1 MLGAN
6 LGGSL
11 EPSQIMCSTG
21 GREVSASGLAEDTL
35 RKLRGFI
42 FCKIQ
47 FSTTANS
54 RDVDSVRSL
63 EVSSKFIIQEDRLWL
78 IKNPVYLSVRLPGA
92 VLSLTDKEI
101 IIPDLCI
108 LV

>member
-42 FCKIQ
+42 CKIQ
-47 FSTTANS
+47 ISRIENS